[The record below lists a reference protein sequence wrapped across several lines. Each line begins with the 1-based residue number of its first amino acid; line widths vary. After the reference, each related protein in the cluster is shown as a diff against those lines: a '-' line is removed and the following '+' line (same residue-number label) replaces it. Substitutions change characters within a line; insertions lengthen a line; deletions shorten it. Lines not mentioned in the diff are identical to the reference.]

1 MPFDYSRYV
10 NLRAFDVSPTDI
22 YFDAIEYAKLALP
35 EFQLRQGTPEDA
47 IIQAISYISALNIAA
62 VNRLPD
68 RLMSGILGMMGVVA
82 DEGERATIDVE
93 FTGIDHDGTVV
104 PIGTIV
110 RYDYEYLGD
119 QVSIYFET
127 IEEGVIDAVEFTGA
141 EPLPSVVVEARALDV
156 GVILPIGDGLEF
168 SIETPTSNISSAK
181 ISGDVISLGRNPET
195 SDEFLDRAVKY
206 LGSLS
211 SSFAR
216 ASQIDGFALSE
227 FSDTVSRCK
236 AYDLTNPGGDQLWG
250 GPNEPGYVTVYTY
263 GIGRQMTEDEK
274 VDLLIEIQSRSVA
287 GLEIAINEV
296 SLPTIEVSIDASYQS
311 DYEPTIVEENIK
323 AVVSQYFSPENY
335 RFTDIIRL
343 SEFYAIVASVPGVI
357 YVTSVSISTPDFE
370 LAEDDGSGNIS
381 FFRKGT
387 LPITPYESISVTLT
401 SVDA

>member
-93 FTGIDHDGTVV
+93 FTGIDYDGTVV

-127 IEEGVIDAVEFTGA
+127 IEEGVIEAVEFTGT

-181 ISGDVISLGRNPET
+181 LSGDVISLGRNPET

-216 ASQIDGFALSE
+216 AGQIDGFALSE

-236 AYDLTNPGGDQLWG
+236 AYDLTNPGGDQLWASAD
-250 GPNEPGYVTVYTY
+250 EPGYVTVYTY

-274 VDLLIEIQSRSVA
+274 VDLLVEIQSRSVA
-287 GLEIAINEV
+287 GLEIAVNEV
-296 SLPTIEVSIDASYQS
+296 NLPTIEVVIDASYQS

-335 RFTDIIRL
+335 RFTDIVRL
-343 SEFYAIVASVPGVI
+343 SEFYAIVASVPGII
-357 YVTSVSISTPDFE
+357 YVTSVTISTPDFE
-370 LAEDDGSGNIS
+370 LAEDDGFGNIS

-387 LPITPYESISVTLT
+387 LPVTPYESISVTLT